1 MLSLLDI
8 AERIQKGP
16 KMTDEA
22 WNMGLFRKM
31 NELTERH
38 QLYYP
43 KDAPVFNLDDDLPNK
58 RY

>member
-1 MLSLLDI
+1 MISLLDI

-22 WNMGLFRKM
+22 WNMGLFHKM
-31 NELTERH
+31 NELTEKY

-43 KDAPVFNLDDDLPNK
+43 NDGSVLIWTTA
-58 RY
+58 